1 VYFFVESWLRYL
13 LCKQFVTFI
22 GQSFDTSMK
31 KMSAIILTSMLLF
44 SCAVLAQQTQSDSF
58 ANLLAKAKEDT
69 GKSVAAI

>member
-1 VYFFVESWLRYL
+1 
-13 LCKQFVTFI
+13 
-22 GQSFDTSMK
+22 MK